1 MYECE
6 WREVGPSPSEVQGN
20 WLTHSHRNARA
31 TAQMTYEM
39 ILTHQY
45 IQRKYP
51 TNHASFPNP
60 RIEQQFVNLWESL
73 SAGIRTKSLNTQ
85 IPQHCSPWEVHIQ
98 DDLEIS
104 TRKSNN
110 TNSQPTKWRA
120 AMEGIDPDY
129 IHAKDQTPKEQSVV
143 SSPYFDVILVRQ
155 QHQHVIESVE
165 AHTLQ
170 VKILYCGAGPT
181 DREIP
186 LCDKLRKQAI
196 SRWTIIHF
204 FLMMHVQNFSTHP
217 ISLP

>member
-1 MYECE
+1 
-6 WREVGPSPSEVQGN
+6 
-20 WLTHSHRNARA
+20 
-31 TAQMTYEM
+31 
-39 ILTHQY
+39 
-45 IQRKYP
+45 
-51 TNHASFPNP
+51 
-60 RIEQQFVNLWESL
+60 
-73 SAGIRTKSLNTQ
+73 
-85 IPQHCSPWEVHIQ
+85 
-98 DDLEIS
+98 
-104 TRKSNN
+104 
-110 TNSQPTKWRA
+110 
-120 AMEGIDPDY
+120 MEGIDPDY

-196 SRWTIIHF
+196 SRWTIIHL